1 MVQRLGIPH
10 LYANPVLQKPAAL
23 RSFAD
28 RLSQHPPLGHHVRR
42 LKIIH
47 YGDLN
52 LFRLIISHTPSLV
65 DIYGGAECQPIAW
78 ESFND
83 MGNFTGST
91 LSSFE
96 GVPIL
101 KASAS
106 VNPAV
111 FKLFPQ
117 MRYFG
122 LDSPIF
128 FKTEPELISV
138 DTFNNLVQLTVGS
151 FDPSFLE
158 VLSHMECV

>member
-23 RSFAD
+23 GSFAD

-47 YGDLN
+47 HGDLN
-52 LFRLIISHTPSLV
+52 LLRLIISHTPSLV
-65 DIYGGAECQPIAW
+65 DIYGGAECLPIAW

-83 MGNFTGST
+83 VGNFTGST

-106 VNPAV
+106 VDPAV
-111 FKLFPQ
+111 FKLLPR
-117 MRYFG
+117 MRNFG
-122 LDSPIF
+122 WDSPVF
-128 FKTEPELISV
+128 FKTEPELIPV

-151 FDPSFLE
+151 FDPTFLE
-158 VLSHMECV
+158 MLSNMECV